1 MARAYVD
8 GFQTSA
14 GAKEISGGW
23 GYTSV
28 NAMVKH
34 WPSGGPE
41 EGGRDAHFGY
51 GKYAVYPGKNLADH
65 LVPFTEG
72 AFKLEGPTGM
82 ASAVMPYYT
91 ISWGIDSVNKENVG
105 NSYNKFIITDMLRTQ
120 YHYEGVICTDWGVT
134 KDEPAVDA
142 FGTTCWGVEGLTVAE
157 RHYKVLMAG
166 VDQFGGNND
175 KGPVVEAYQ
184 MGIKEHGEEFMRAR
198 FEQSAV
204 RLLTNIFRAGLFENP
219 YLNVEE
225 TKKTVGNPDFMK
237 AGYDAQLK
245 SVVML
250 KNQAKTLPAAKE
262 KTVYVPQRTTAPMPG
277 FFGMTPGKTDY
288 PVSMEIVKKY
298 YKVTDNPAEADFALV
313 IIDSPNSGS
322 GYDAADAKKGG
333 NGYLPISLQYGPYKA
348 VFARDPSIAGGDPYE
363 KFTNRTFKN
372 KSITAFNAGDM
383 KLVQETKKAMKD
395 KPVVVAIN
403 VSKPMVFSE
412 IEKEAGAILVTF
424 GIQDQALLDIISGA
438 AEPSGLLPM
447 QMPADMKTV
456 EEQKEDVP
464 FDMTCYTDAEGHTY
478 NFGFGMNWSGV
489 IQDQRTEKYKAAR

>member
-1 MARAYVD
+1 
-8 GFQTSA
+8 
-14 GAKEISGGW
+14 
-23 GYTSV
+23 
-28 NAMVKH
+28 
-34 WPSGGPE
+34 
-41 EGGRDAHFGY
+41 
-51 GKYAVYPGKNLADH
+51 
-65 LVPFTEG
+65 
-72 AFKLEGPTGM
+72 
-82 ASAVMPYYT
+82 
-91 ISWGIDSVNKENVG
+91 
-105 NSYNKFIITDMLRTQ
+105 
-120 YHYEGVICTDWGVT
+120 
-134 KDEPAVDA
+134 
-142 FGTTCWGVEGLTVAE
+142 VAE